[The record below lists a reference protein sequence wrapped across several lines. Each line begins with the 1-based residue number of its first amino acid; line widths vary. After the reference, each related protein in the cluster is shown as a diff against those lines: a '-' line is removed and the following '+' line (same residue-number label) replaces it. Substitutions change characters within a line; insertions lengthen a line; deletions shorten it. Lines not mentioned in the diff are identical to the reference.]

1 MTEALKTDWLEQ
13 AKREIA
19 EQFQVSVKLLQFIQ
33 ERNKFADGLVAER
46 ARNLELRE
54 QIEKLKTAANAWK
67 GSSDGW
73 DSWG

>member
-1 MTEALKTDWLEQ
+1 MTEPNKTEQ

-19 EQFQVSVKLLQFIQ
+19 ERAMQQILEEYPPGYMDIRGALI
-33 ERNKFADGLVAER
+33 RER

-54 QIEKLKTAANAWK
+54 QIEKLKTAANTWK